1 VKKDVF
7 GQTRADLTSMAFPMI
22 DRAWWCAW
30 NAPLNLARKSKS
42 MSANSK
48 NH

>member
-7 GQTRADLTSMAFPMI
+7 GQTRADLTSVSFSMI

-30 NAPLNLARKSKS
+30 NASLNMAEKSKS
-42 MSANSK
+42 MSANGK
-48 NH
+48 NN